1 MGAAADRGVERA
13 KHVTN
18 PDFQK
23 EPGRKYM
30 SVALV
35 YWPDGVLQNMSPR
48 TCEFKKILCLNR
60 VFTDVIKLT
69 WGHFGVEWE
78 LIRRWVSLQEEEN
91 VDTDGHT
98 RKEAGHMRM
107 EAETGK
113 HCHKPRSANC
123 RQPTGA
129 GIRKEGF
136 SLELAE
142 GAWLALLICWLGR
155 INFYCFK
162 LLSLRYFFYSD
173 LRKQIHLGNRRTPK
187 SWFCCGD
194 EDAKQQVWGAGD
206 KNFHLKSQ

>member
-1 MGAAADRGVERA
+1 MGTTWGELGPFPFLQNFLQDYGLFSWALLLTEESKGQT
-13 KHVTN
+13 KHVTS

-60 VFTDVIKLT
+60 VFVDVIKLT

-123 RQPTGA
+123 RSWNTQGRILLGA
-129 GIRKEGF
+129 GGGSVAGPSDMLIQENKF
-136 SLELAE
+136 
-142 GAWLALLICWLGR
+142 LL
-155 INFYCFK
+155 F
-162 LLSLRYFFYSD
+162 
-173 LRKQIHLGNRRTPK
+173 
-187 SWFCCGD
+187 
-194 EDAKQQVWGAGD
+194 
-206 KNFHLKSQ
+206 

>member
-1 MGAAADRGVERA
+1 MEDWRHVTFYLIGCHGYYLRRAWSLPLPTEFHAGLWVVLMGTAADRGVERA

-60 VFTDVIKLT
+60 VFVDVIKLT

-91 VDTDGHT
+91 MDTDGHT

-123 RQPTGA
+123 RSWNTQGRILLGA
-129 GIRKEGF
+129 GGGSVAGPSDMLIQENKF
-136 SLELAE
+136 
-142 GAWLALLICWLGR
+142 LL
-155 INFYCFK
+155 F
-162 LLSLRYFFYSD
+162 
-173 LRKQIHLGNRRTPK
+173 
-187 SWFCCGD
+187 
-194 EDAKQQVWGAGD
+194 
-206 KNFHLKSQ
+206 